1 LKKEFKVGDK
11 QWVKLRSIKDDGKI
25 SFTMKGIDQATGKDL
40 RSTLANLQIGEI
52 FWSTI
57 VHIKDFGFFIKI
69 ETNQG

>member
-1 LKKEFKVGDK
+1 
-11 QWVKLRSIKDDGKI
+11 
-25 SFTMKGIDQATGKDL
+25 MKGIDQATGKDL
-40 RSTLANLQIGEI
+40 YWSKLANLQIGEI